1 MPRRLIVPLIA
12 AFALVPAASAHAGWF
27 PATPLD
33 GPNAEVVSVGGV
45 DLARDGTGAVG
56 YLRMADGVPHA
67 HVARL
72 SDGVWGGPERI
83 DFVAAEA
90 TEVKVAAGDG
100 NRLAVAWIAGGTVYA
115 TVSPGG
121 ATPAGFVPPV
131 AVGGPGAEDIDIDLG
146 VNGAAYVVWQQ
157 AGNVHAARLQDSTW
171 TTVAAPLDI
180 DPAREAGTGLLR
192 PRVAVSAEGYA
203 VATWGERH
211 ADGSTHVWGRRI
223 TGMNL
228 SAVPQDLTL
237 PDGSA
242 DSPDIDIEDDGS
254 FAWIV
259 YRQLIGGVPRTLGRR
274 LRRLDVRGA
283 RVHRRRQRL
292 RRAGRRHERRR
303 PRPGHRLR
311 RWSAGRL
318 LARPRPLPARGA
330 DGRRRRP
337 GADEARGVEHGPRR
351 HRGRLAT
358 DGPGRDVG
366 RARPLQG

>member
-27 PATPLD
+27 PAAPLD

-72 SDGVWGGPERI
+72 SGGVWGGPERI

-171 TTVAAPLDI
+171 ATRRGAAGHRPRPRGGHRAAAPARGGLGRGLRRRHLGRASRRRLD
-180 DPAREAGTGLLR
+180 ARVGPPDHRHEPVGGAAG
-192 PRVAVSAEGYA
+192 P
-203 VATWGERH
+203 H
-211 ADGSTHVWGRRI
+211 A
-223 TGMNL
+223 
-228 SAVPQDLTL
+228 A
-237 PDGSA
+237 
-242 DSPDIDIEDDGS
+242 
-254 FAWIV
+254 
-259 YRQLIGGVPRTLGRR
+259 RR
-274 LRRLDVRGA
+274 LRRL
-283 RVHRRRQRL
+283 
-292 RRAGRRHERRR
+292 AGH
-303 PRPGHRLR
+303 
-311 RWSAGRL
+311 
-318 LARPRPLPARGA
+318 
-330 DGRRRRP
+330 
-337 GADEARGVEHGPRR
+337 R
-351 HRGRLAT
+351 HRGRRVVRLDRVPAADRRRPAHAGPAARSARSTRRPSSSTAAT
-358 DGPGRDVG
+358 PPGS
-366 RARPLQG
+366 RPST